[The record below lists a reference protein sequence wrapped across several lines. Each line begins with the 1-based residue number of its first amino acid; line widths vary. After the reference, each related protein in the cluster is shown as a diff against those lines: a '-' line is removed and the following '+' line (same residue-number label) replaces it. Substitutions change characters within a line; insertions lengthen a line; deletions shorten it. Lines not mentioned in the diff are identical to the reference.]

1 MYNIK
6 VPHSG
11 DNTHTHA
18 QSITLHNFNATNSI
32 VIIHTID
39 KLIVIFPFIFVLL
52 CYVKHGHMIEKIQ
65 MLR

>member
-18 QSITLHNFNATNSI
+18 QSITLHNFNVMNNV
-32 VIIHTID
+32 VIIHIND
-39 KLIVIFPFIFVLL
+39 KLIVTFPFMF
-52 CYVKHGHMIEKIQ
+52 
-65 MLR
+65 